1 MATMTI
7 SEARAALADVLDRA
21 GRGEEITIT
30 RHGRPVAVVP
40 AGLAVV
46 SSPPATV
53 PGPPGTLAA
62 SASSGAV
69 TLSWSAPSSNGG
81 SAVVGYAIFKGTTY
95 DGESS
100 TPVNSS
106 PVATTS
112 YTVTGLTNGTT
123 YYFTVEAVN
132 ALGASAASN
141 QASATPMA
149 GPPPVTLYATPSG
162 SATSGCTSSTTT
174 PCSLSGAIAVA
185 GASRGTVIIDLVSG
199 SGAACATAS
208 PCTFDG
214 AQSVSSGSEASLTIE
229 GSGTGSASSAATV
242 LNGGSK
248 GTTFTHSASL
258 PVTLQ
263 ELTVSGGGNAVISG
277 GIYNSS
283 GTMTVTD
290 STISGN
296 SAITGSSYGASGGGI
311 VNNGTMTV
319 SDSRIRGNHATG
331 VPGAASIGGGILN
344 GDKRTMTVTGSTVS
358 DNTASATGYPGG
370 SGAGIFSHH
379 STSATVVVTLAG
391 SIVADQA
398 HGSNCHGSVIDAGYN
413 LSNGTSCGFGTAFPA
428 PPGSKDSVAN
438 LDLASSLASN
448 GGPTETIALGAHS
461 AADTAISSPAM
472 ATLGGVSVNLCSD
485 TSYETAAGVNADLA
499 LDQRG
504 VSRPATGCS
513 AGAYQA
519 ALTVPGAPTA
529 LTAELKRLAEKP
541 SLEEVLDRIERH
553 SGGRVGLGQAAVDLA
568 EQRTNR

>member
-162 SATSGCTSSTTT
+162 SATSGCTSST
-174 PCSLSGAIAVA
+174 
-185 GASRGTVIIDLVSG
+185 
-199 SGAACATAS
+199 
-208 PCTFDG
+208 
-214 AQSVSSGSEASLTIE
+214 
-229 GSGTGSASSAATV
+229 
-242 LNGGSK
+242 
-248 GTTFTHSASL
+248 
-258 PVTLQ
+258 
-263 ELTVSGGGNAVISG
+263 
-277 GIYNSS
+277 
-283 GTMTVTD
+283 
-290 STISGN
+290 
-296 SAITGSSYGASGGGI
+296 
-311 VNNGTMTV
+311 
-319 SDSRIRGNHATG
+319 
-331 VPGAASIGGGILN
+331 
-344 GDKRTMTVTGSTVS
+344 VS

-438 LDLASSLASN
+438 LDLASSLASH